1 MGKPRNYNSRRLD
14 EIGRNGY
21 AGLVANL
28 ILVVDDEHDFRV
40 IVSHV
45 LTTGGFNVVTAPD
58 GLEALR
64 VFAERKP
71 DLVVLDGNL
80 PDIDGLEVCRRL
92 RATELGAKVPI
103 LMCTVRSALTTVSA
117 GFEAGATGYVLKPFE
132 MEELLEKVE
141 AALQA
146 AQKNA

>member
-1 MGKPRNYNSRRLD
+1 MSK
-14 EIGRNGY
+14 
-21 AGLVANL
+21 L

-45 LTTGGFNVVTAPD
+45 LATGGYDVVTASD
-58 GLEALR
+58 GLEGLR
-64 VFAERKP
+64 VFAAREP

-80 PDIDGLEVCRRL
+80 PDIDGYEVCRRL
-92 RATELGAKVPI
+92 RATPLGAKVPI
-103 LMCTVRSALTTVSA
+103 LMCTVRSALSIVSA

-146 AQKNA
+146 AQKKS